1 MTINDYA
8 LWRGL
13 HVLAIVIWIGGVAF
27 VTTILIPALR
37 RGDDDYALFERLE
50 HRFGLQAK
58 FTTQIAM
65 ISGFAMLHLSNGWS
79 RLSDT
84 WWLWAMMATWA
95 IFTLM
100 LFVLEPW
107 LIHRWLKQKAQVDPA
122 GTLLLLQRLHIAL
135 LGLSLITVAGGVIGA
150 HGGAWF

>member
-1 MTINDYA
+1 MSINDYA

-13 HVLAIVIWIGGVAF
+13 HVLSVVLWIGGVAF

-37 RGDDDYALFERLE
+37 RNGNDYALFEKLE

-58 FTTQIAM
+58 FSTQIAM

-79 RLSDT
+79 RLADT
-84 WWLWAMMATWA
+84 WWMWAMIATWA

-122 GTLLLLQRLHIAL
+122 GTMLLLQRLHIIL
-135 LGLSLITVAGGVIGA
+135 LALSLITVAGGVIGA

>member
-13 HVLAIVIWIGGVAF
+13 HVLAIVLWIGGVAF

-37 RGDDDYALFERLE
+37 RSGNDYALFEKLE

-58 FTTQIAM
+58 FSTQIAM

-79 RLSDT
+79 RLADT
-84 WWLWAMMATWA
+84 WWLWAMIATWA
-95 IFTLM
+95 VFTLM

-107 LIHRWLKQKAQVDPA
+107 LMHRLLKQKAQIDPA
-122 GTLLLLQRLHIAL
+122 GTMALLQRVHIAL
-135 LGLSLITVAGGVIGA
+135 LTLSLITVAGGVIGA

>member
-1 MTINDYA
+1 MSINDYA

-13 HVLAIVIWIGGVAF
+13 HVLSVVLWIGGVAF

-37 RGDDDYALFERLE
+37 RSGDDYAMFERLE

-58 FTTQIAM
+58 FSTQIAM
-65 ISGFAMLHLSNGWS
+65 ISGFAMLHLSNSWS

-84 WWLWAMMATWA
+84 WWLWAMIATWA

-122 GTLLLLQRLHIAL
+122 GTMTLLQRLHYGL
-135 LGLSLITVAGGVIGA
+135 LTLSLITVAGGVIGA

>member
-13 HVLAIVIWIGGVAF
+13 HVLAIVLWIGGVAF

-37 RGDDDYALFERLE
+37 RAGDDYALFEKLE

-58 FTTQIAM
+58 FSTQIAM
-65 ISGFAMLHLSNGWS
+65 ISGLAMLHLSNGWS
-79 RLSDT
+79 RLADT
-84 WWLWAMMATWA
+84 WWLWVMIATWA

-122 GTLLLLQRLHIAL
+122 GTMVLLQRLHIAL
-135 LGLSLITVAGGVIGA
+135 LTLSLIAVAGGVIGA

>member
-13 HVLAIVIWIGGVAF
+13 HVLAIVLWIGGVAF

-37 RGDDDYALFERLE
+37 RSGNDYALFEKLE

-58 FTTQIAM
+58 FSTQIAM
-65 ISGFAMLHLSNGWS
+65 IS
-79 RLSDT
+79 
-84 WWLWAMMATWA
+84 TWA
-95 IFTLM
+95 VFTLM

-107 LIHRWLKQKAQVDPA
+107 LMHRLLKQKAQIDPA
-122 GTLLLLQRLHIAL
+122 GTMALLQRVHIAL
-135 LGLSLITVAGGVIGA
+135 LTLSLITVAGGVIGA